1 MANIYDTNSAQQ
13 GNWIQRNSDWL
24 MPIGTTAAQIGYN
37 IYANQQN
44 NKFNAQ
50 QAEIQRQFNAA
61 EAEKARQYETE
72 MSNTAYQRAYADMK
86 AAGLNPNLAGGSG
99 GASTPAGS
107 MASGNAAATTGMMP
121 LNMDSTINAALT
133 HAQLSNI
140 EADTELKGK
149 QAGKTKAERN
159 LIETQEK
166 LQTITTEFN
175 AKLAAAQTAQAK
187 ATEKQNAANAF
198 TTIYTTLYT
207 QKYGHTPTAAAI
219 DRAAGKFDKLLQNAA
234 GDKGIDMSKI
244 MQIMM
249 SI

>member
-1 MANIYDTNSAQQ
+1 MADIYDTNSAQK
-13 GNWIQRNSDWL
+13 GNWVERNSDWL

-50 QAEIQRQFNAA
+50 QAEIQRQFNAQ

-86 AAGLNPNLAGGSG
+86 AAGLNPHLAGGSG

-121 LNMDSTINAALT
+121 MDMSSTLNAALT
-133 HAQLSNI
+133 GAQIKNM

-166 LQTITTEFN
+166 LQTITTTFQE
-175 AKLAAAQTAQAK
+175 KLAAAQTAAAK
-187 ATEKQNAANAF
+187 ASEKQSAANAL
-198 TTIYTTLYT
+198 TTLYTTLYT
-207 QKYGHTPTAAAI
+207 EKYGHAPNASAI

-234 GDKGIDMSKI
+234 GDNMNMPELLK
-244 MQIMM
+244 IMM

>member
-1 MANIYDTNSAQQ
+1 
-13 GNWIQRNSDWL
+13 
-24 MPIGTTAAQIGYN
+24 MPLDIAGSI
-37 IYANQQN
+37 
-44 NKFNAQ
+44 
-50 QAEIQRQFNAA
+50 NAA
-61 EAEKARQYETE
+61 
-72 MSNTAYQRAYADMK
+72 S
-86 AAGLNPNLAGGSG
+86 
-99 GASTPAGS
+99 
-107 MASGNAAATTGMMP
+107 
-121 LNMDSTINAALT
+121 NAALT
-133 HAQLSNI
+133 RAQLSNI

-187 ATEKQNAANAF
+187 AAEKQNAANAF

-207 QKYGHTPTAAAI
+207 EKYGHAPNAGAI
-219 DRAAGKFDKLLQNAA
+219 ERAAGKFDKLLQGAT
-234 GDKGIDMSKI
+234 GDKGVDMSKI